1 MKMMY
6 HTPQEVGGRRS
17 IEICS
22 TGELGQEWVVVESPL
37 VEGSMVFEG
46 LEGA

>member
-1 MKMMY
+1 MY
-6 HTPQEVGGRRS
+6 HMPQEVGGRRN

-22 TGELGQEWVVVESPL
+22 TGGLGQEWVVVESPL
-37 VEGSMVFEG
+37 VEGSMVFEE